1 MVDKRVRAHVK
12 LRLGGSSQAPRPSE
26 CDGQMDGVRFSAWRL
41 SRNVQAADR
50 SASCADAGEP
60 NFFANSTV
68 WLTRPFAP
76 PRQFKKRA
84 PRAVS
89 EVKKFAQK
97 AMGTSDVR
105 IDQKLNK
112 YLWGNG
118 VKNVPVR

>member
-1 MVDKRVRAHVK
+1 MLESKKKCKQH
-12 LRLGGSSQAPRPSE
+12 
-26 CDGQMDGVRFSAWRL
+26 M
-41 SRNVQAADR
+41 
-50 SASCADAGEP
+50 
-60 NFFANSTV
+60 
-68 WLTRPFAP
+68 WLTRPFALS
-76 PRQFKKRA
+76 RQFKKRA